1 MYGRLVVV
9 SVDESDS
16 CTVGSC
22 RVVVDI
28 VLCFVEC
35 RGVVVTAQ
43 HEREVRAFAD
53 QIYNVGQK
61 HIIIHVLDDSTMTA
75 DHMIYLMHELSHA
88 LRYSS
93 DLHNVGECL

>member
-1 MYGRLVVV
+1 MPSTRVVI

-22 RVVVDI
+22 LVVVDF

-53 QIYNVGQK
+53 QIYHVGQK
-61 HIIIHVLDDSTMTA
+61 HVIIHPLDDSTMTA
-75 DHMIYLMHELSHA
+75 DHIIYLMHELSHA
-88 LRYSS
+88 LRYGS
-93 DLHNVGECL
+93 DLHIPG